1 MVKFAEQWHEFL
13 GILDGEMHRA
23 VARLYIPAA
32 NILPSLHLSPNFWTK
47 TASKKLNTSSPT
59 KPKVSLSMS
68 LIKPL
73 RGCTLTCFSVH

>member
-1 MVKFAEQWHEFL
+1 MVKFVEQWHEFL

-47 TASKKLNTSSPT
+47 TASKN
-59 KPKVSLSMS
+59 
-68 LIKPL
+68 
-73 RGCTLTCFSVH
+73 